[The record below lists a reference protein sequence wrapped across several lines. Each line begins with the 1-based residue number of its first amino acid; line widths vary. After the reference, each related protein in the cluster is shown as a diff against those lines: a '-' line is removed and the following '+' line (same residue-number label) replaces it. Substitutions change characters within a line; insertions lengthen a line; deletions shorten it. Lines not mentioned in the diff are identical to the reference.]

1 MHEHNIDVAAFEQL
15 NRQDL
20 VNTINDLILH
30 DFEKLVFVLYRIDVN
45 EAKIKSLLA
54 TKTDTNAAELI
65 ADAIV
70 ERINQKKAAK
80 EIFKQHHP
88 SESGEEKW

>member
-1 MHEHNIDVAAFEQL
+1 MHEHNIDIAAFEQL

-65 ADAIV
+65 ADAII

-80 EIFKQHHP
+80 EIFKQHQH

>member
-1 MHEHNIDVAAFEQL
+1 MHEHNIDIATFEQL

-20 VNTINDLILH
+20 INTVNDLILH

-65 ADAIV
+65 ADAII
-70 ERINQKKAAK
+70 ERLNQKKAAK
-80 EIFKQHHP
+80 EIFKQHNHIE
-88 SESGEEKW
+88 SEEEKW

>member
-54 TKTDTNAAELI
+54 TKNDTNAADLI
-65 ADAIV
+65 ADAII

-80 EIFKQHHP
+80 ELFKQHNHVD
-88 SESGEEKW
+88 SGEEKW

>member
-1 MHEHNIDVAAFEQL
+1 MHEHNIDIAAFEQL

-30 DFEKLVFVLYRIDVN
+30 NFEKLVFVLYRIDVN

-54 TKTDTNAAELI
+54 TKTDTNAAKLI
-65 ADAIV
+65 ADAII

-80 EIFKQHHP
+80 EIFKQHNHIE
-88 SESGEEKW
+88 SEEEKW

>member
-1 MHEHNIDVAAFEQL
+1 MHEHNIDIAAFEQL

-65 ADAIV
+65 ADAII
-70 ERINQKKAAK
+70 ERLKQKKAAK
-80 EIFKQHHP
+80 EIFKQHNHIE
-88 SESGEEKW
+88 SEEEKW

>member
-1 MHEHNIDVAAFEQL
+1 MHEHNIDIAAFEQL

-20 VNTINDLILH
+20 VNAINDLILH
-30 DFEKLVFVLYRIDVN
+30 NFEKLVFVLYRIDVN

-65 ADAIV
+65 ADAII

-80 EIFKQHHP
+80 EIFKQHQH
-88 SESGEEKW
+88 SASGEEKW

>member
-80 EIFKQHHP
+80 ELFKQHQHSA
-88 SESGEEKW
+88 SEEEKW

>member
-1 MHEHNIDVAAFEQL
+1 MHEHNIDIAAFEQL

-30 DFEKLVFVLYRIDVN
+30 NFEKLVFVLYRIDVN

-65 ADAIV
+65 ADAII

-80 EIFKQHHP
+80 EIFKQHNHIE
-88 SESGEEKW
+88 SEEEKW

>member
-1 MHEHNIDVAAFEQL
+1 MHEHNIDIATFEQL

-30 DFEKLVFVLYRIDVN
+30 NFEKLVFVLYRIDVN

-65 ADAIV
+65 ADAII

-80 EIFKQHHP
+80 EIFKQHNHIE
-88 SESGEEKW
+88 SEEEKW

>member
-1 MHEHNIDVAAFEQL
+1 MHEHNIDIATFEQL

-20 VNTINDLILH
+20 INTINDLILS

-65 ADAIV
+65 ADAII

-80 EIFKQHHP
+80 EIFKQHNHIE
-88 SESGEEKW
+88 SEEEKW